1 MQGKGKIL
9 IVDDEEGMCEFLDYM
24 LTGEG
29 YEVTSV
35 HNGYE
40 ALAQVKENSFSLVL
54 ADIKMPGMDG
64 LEMLREI
71 RELDQRVVVIIMT
84 GYASLETAVK
94 AIKYNAYDYLVK
106 PFDDTDKIMT
116 IIERGLRKHREI
128 QEIMEGQDAAK

>member
-1 MQGKGKIL
+1 MERKGKIL
-9 IVDDEEGMCEFLDYM
+9 IVDDEEGMCEFLEYM

-29 YEVTSV
+29 YEVISV
-35 HNGYE
+35 HNGHD
-40 ALAQVKENSFSLVL
+40 ALDRIKENSFSLVL

-64 LEMLREI
+64 LEMLRQI

-116 IIERGLRKHREI
+116 IIERGLQKH
-128 QEIMEGQDAAK
+128 QEIVAK